1 MTPPQSTQN
10 ETLPRK
16 KEGNGCAFMIMAA
29 FIVLFIIVSKNTNS
43 VGSYVAPH
51 HTKTGKFVKGHA
63 RKSTSTDANAVQH
76 RNTSKGYHYLHKSR
90 YNKKK

>member
-1 MTPPQSTQN
+1 MTPHQSTTN

-16 KEGNGCAFMIMAA
+16 KEGNGCAYMIMAA
-29 FIVLFIIVSKNTNS
+29 FIVFFIIVSKNTNS

-51 HTKTGKFVKGHA
+51 HTKSGKMIKGHT
-63 RKSTSTDANAVQH
+63 RKSTSTDANAIKH

-90 YNKKK
+90 YNKK

>member
-1 MTPPQSTQN
+1 MTISNSTPN

-16 KEGNGCAFMIMAA
+16 KEGNGCAYMIMAA
-29 FIVLFIIVSKNTNS
+29 FIVFFIIISKNTYS

-51 HTKTGKFVKGHA
+51 HTRSGKMVKGHT

-76 RNTSKGYHYLHKSR
+76 RNYSKGYHYLHKSR
-90 YNKKK
+90 YNKK

>member
-1 MTPPQSTQN
+1 MTQPQSTTN

-16 KEGNGCAFMIMAA
+16 KEGNGCAYMIMAA
-29 FIVLFIIVSKNTNS
+29 FIVFFIIVSKNTNS

-51 HTKTGKFVKGHA
+51 HTKSGKMIKGHT

-90 YNKKK
+90 YNKK